1 MVRTVDGDLPNL
13 WIAAVARSARL
24 LGDAEGDDVARVVGC
39 VEAFGAHDA
48 RVVEGAVPIANENA
62 VRLDLVRWVWNTGQ
76 GQTYLQR
83 KQHSPFL
90 KMCVHE

>member
-1 MVRTVDGDLPNL
+1 MVRAIDGDLPDL
-13 WIAAVARSARL
+13 WIATVARAARL
-24 LGDAEGDDVARVVGC
+24 LGDAEGDDVAGVICRVK
-39 VEAFGAHDA
+39 AFGAHDA
-48 RVVEGAVPIANENA
+48 RVVERAVSISNENA
-62 VRLDLVRWVWNTGQ
+62 VRLDLVRQVWKACQ